1 MRAISCA
8 LISLVFIYQVANLD
22 RNADKYVKML
32 GKSFM
37 LLSWLFLALAIVL
50 MALGL

>member
-8 LISLVFIYQVANLD
+8 LISFVFIYQVTHLD
-22 RNADKYVKML
+22 KNADKDVKML

-37 LLSWLFLALAIVL
+37 LLSWSFLALAIVL